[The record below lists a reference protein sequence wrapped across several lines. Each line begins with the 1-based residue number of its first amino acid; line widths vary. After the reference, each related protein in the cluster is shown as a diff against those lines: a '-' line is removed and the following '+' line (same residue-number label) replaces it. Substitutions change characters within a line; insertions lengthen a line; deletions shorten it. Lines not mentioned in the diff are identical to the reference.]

1 MLTLLFTL
9 LFSTSYLDTTWSYA
23 GMPHQVPLNNRIWV
37 KVSGLVSNDMKKL
50 QDSLKCSDIYCSDK
64 RPQVFSESDIQRTK
78 TLDSLIFGRICG
90 STFHLATLKDFQE
103 SNKLFRYIDLWRS
116 AMEQGSAPTSNSV
129 FQVFWNERRN
139 ELRYYMSAYIGQL
152 ITKNDMNNDT
162 GFSVYHLTTKTDDP
176 HWIIASPQWGT
187 NATYNAVCVSD
198 FLLDSSQVVR
208 DTFRIVDTV
217 KKQDTIQTRIVDTVK
232 IQIRDTVLVRDTIS
246 IQKTIRDTVR
256 IEKWY
261 IDTVY
266 RIDTVRVKDTVN
278 ISTCRDNIYSEVLW
292 KSTGTRNNTS
302 LTIGNESSDQSS
314 IQIKTDE
321 RVSVE
326 AYVYD
331 NLGTFASHRTF
342 EIENSPN
349 GKYISFGGYAD
360 NGTRC
365 ADGIYLI
372 RIVVKGNGFNRN
384 TVYKVGLRG

>member
-9 LFSTSYLDTTWSYA
+9 LFSSSYLDTTWSNA
-23 GMPHQVPLNNRIWV
+23 HMPYQVPLNNRIWV
-37 KVSGLVSNDMKKL
+37 KVSGNLVSYSMKNLK
-50 QDSLKCSDIYCSDK
+50 DSLKCTDIYCSDK
-64 RPQVFSESDIQRTK
+64 RSQVFSEADIQRTK
-78 TLDSLIFGRICG
+78 KLDSLIFGRICG
-90 STFHLATLKDFQE
+90 STFHLATLKDFAE
-103 SNKLFRYIDLWRS
+103 SNSLFRHI
-116 AMEQGSAPTSNSV
+116 EQYVPNPVNAYAP
-129 FQVFWNERRN
+129 QGMLVFWNENRN
-139 ELRYYMSAYIGQL
+139 EIRYFISRNNQP
-152 ITKNDMNNDT
+152 DMNNDT
-162 GFSVYHLTTKTDDP
+162 GFSVYRTTTKTDDP
-176 HWIIASPQWGT
+176 NWIIASPQWGT

-232 IQIRDTVLVRDTIS
+232 IQILDTVLVRDTIS

-302 LTIGNESSDQSS
+302 LTIGNKSSDQSS

>member
-37 KVSGLVSNDMKKL
+37 KVSGDLVSYSMKNLK
-50 QDSLKCSDIYCSDK
+50 DSLKCADIYCSDK
-64 RPQVFSESDIQRTK
+64 RPQVFSEADIQRTK
-78 TLDSLIFGRICG
+78 KLDSLIFGRICG
-90 STFHLATLKDFQE
+90 STFHLATLKDFEE
-103 SNKLFRYIDLWRS
+103 SNSLFRYI
-116 AMEQGSAPTSNSV
+116 EQYVPKPVNVYAP
-129 FQVFWNERRN
+129 QGMLVFWNEHRN
-139 ELRYYMSAYIGQL
+139 EIRYFISRNNQP
-152 ITKNDMNNDT
+152 DMNNDT
-162 GFSVYHLTTKTDDP
+162 GFSVYHITTKTDDP

-208 DTFRIVDTV
+208 DTFRIVDTI
-217 KKQDTIQTRIVDTVK
+217 KKTDTIQTRIVDTVK

-246 IQKTIRDTVR
+246 IQKTIRDTLR

-321 RVSVE
+321 RISVE

-384 TVYKVGLRG
+384 TVYKVGLRS

>member
-1 MLTLLFTL
+1 MP
-9 LFSTSYLDTTWSYA
+9 TSIPI
-23 GMPHQVPLNNRIWV
+23 GNRIWV
-37 KVSGLVSNDMKKL
+37 KAGNANSFASMKVSISMKQL
-50 QDSLKCSDIYCSDK
+50 QDSLKCQTTYCSDK
-64 RPQVFSESDIQRTK
+64 LTPLNDF
-78 TLDSLIFGRICG
+78 DSLISNRICG
-90 STFHLATLKDFQE
+90 STFHLATINDIRE
-103 SNKLFRYIDLWRS
+103 SGQAFRYIDLWRT
-116 AMEQGSAPTSNSV
+116 AMAQGSPTAGKAI
-129 FQVFWNERRN
+129 QVFWDENRRQF
-139 ELRYYMSAYIGQL
+139 RHYSSSYIGQL
-152 ITKNDMNNDT
+152 ITAFDVNNDT
-162 GFSVYHLTTKTDDP
+162 GFSVNYSDEML
-176 HWIIASPQWGT
+176 ANS
-187 NATYNAVCVSD
+187 VCVSD

-278 ISTCRDNIYSEVLW
+278 ISNCRDNIYSEVLW